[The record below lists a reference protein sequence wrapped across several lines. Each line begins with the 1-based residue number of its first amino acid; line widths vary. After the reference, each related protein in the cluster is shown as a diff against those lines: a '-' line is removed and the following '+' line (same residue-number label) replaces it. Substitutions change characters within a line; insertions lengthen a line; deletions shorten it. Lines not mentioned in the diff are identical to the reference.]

1 MSVTN
6 TTRDPLQDILA
17 ASSKRTIWSKLR
29 QGLILVAVTIGA
41 LTYLNQTPDTT
52 ESQPIKYITEE
63 IITNNL
69 VVTVTATGTLQ
80 PTKSVNIGSELSGTL
95 VSVLVEENDHVKK
108 GQILAKLDTAK
119 LQDAVAKSKAAL
131 SAAQATVALAE
142 ATVVETK
149 ANLSRMRRVAKLSG
163 GKVPAESELETAIAA
178 VERAKANT
186 ASARSTV
193 LQTQATLNT
202 DETNLTKGII
212 RSPINGVVL
221 SRNVEP
227 GQTVA
232 ASMSTP
238 ILFTLAEDLKTMEL
252 EVKVDEADVGNV
264 RLGQKATFTVSTW
277 SGRKFPA
284 TIKRVGIGST
294 ITDNVVTYKTILT
307 VRNDDLALRPGMT
320 ANATI
325 VTAMQEKALLV
336 PNAALRFAPP
346 LDIEPKPSS
355 SFVFS
360 LLPRPPH
367 EIQHRKTTQSL
378 ENPQVWILVDSK
390 PKAIPV
396 ELGINNDKFTEIL
409 SGNLKVGDVVIIDY
423 EETK

>member
-1 MSVTN
+1 
-6 TTRDPLQDILA
+6 
-17 ASSKRTIWSKLR
+17 
-29 QGLILVAVTIGA
+29 
-41 LTYLNQTPDTT
+41 
-52 ESQPIKYITEE
+52 
-63 IITNNL
+63 
-69 VVTVTATGTLQ
+69 VTATGTLQ